1 MLGKAR
7 SMFKKNILV
16 VEDEEMIRN
25 LLKEAFSRAGHTV
38 RTAESAEAALKT
50 LAAEKFWVMLL
61 DLKLPGMS
69 GVELCRKIR
78 NDYPLAILFAVTGYA
93 SLFELSE
100 CREAGFDDYFTKPVT
115 LSLLLEAVN
124 RAFERLERWKKK

>member
-1 MLGKAR
+1 
-7 SMFKKNILV
+7 MFKKNILV
-16 VEDEEMIRN
+16 VDDEEMIRN
-25 LLKEAFSRAGHTV
+25 LLKEAFSRAGYTV

-50 LAAEKFWVMLL
+50 LAAEKIWVMLL

-124 RAFERLERWKKK
+124 GAFERLERWKKK